1 MTTPEAT
8 QTGNEVAEYYDL
20 MSKTDKGAIEDAI
33 ERARRKA
40 ERREAL
46 VLRALDV
53 LKTNKAGD
61 VLWKEQQ

>member
-8 QTGNEVAEYYDL
+8 QAGNEVAEYYDL